1 MKALITGA
9 SSGIGRDMA
18 RELAKKGYNLILVSR
33 DEQKLEETKKEF
45 NVEVTTIP
53 MDLANSENCKKLH
66 EQVKNKFG
74 TIDILINNA
83 GFGVFG
89 FLADTNL
96 DKEIGLINTNV
107 TAVHILTKLF
117 LKDMQQV
124 NKGHILNVASIAG
137 FLPGPLMAAYY
148 SSKSYV
154 LRLSQS
160 IREELK
166 KQKSNVKIS
175 VLCPGP
181 VNTNFNNVAGVKFG
195 LPSFTSEHIAK
206 YTIKRILKNKF
217 LIIPG
222 LTIKL
227 TAFVSKVIPSV
238 ILSKF
243 VYISQKRRKIKTRIS
258 IFLLKQAYN

>member
-1 MKALITGA
+1 MEENKKIALITGA

-18 RELAKKGYNLILVSR
+18 RDLAERGYNLILVAR
-33 DEQKLEETKKEF
+33 DKERLEELKKEF
-45 NVEVTTIP
+45 KVEATIIST
-53 MDLANSENCKKLH
+53 DLSDSNNCKELYK
-66 EQVKNKFG
+66 EVKNKFG
-74 TIDILINNA
+74 KIDILINNA
-83 GFGVFG
+83 GFGEFG
-89 FLADTNL
+89 FFTETNL
-96 DKEIGLINTNV
+96 EKEISLINTNI

-117 LKDMQQV
+117 LKDM
-124 NKGHILNVASIAG
+124 KEADSGIILNVASIAG

-195 LPSFTSEHIAK
+195 LPAFTSEHVAK
-206 YTIKRILKNKF
+206 YAIKKMLKNKF

-227 TAFVSKVIPSV
+227 TAFASKIIPSV

-243 VYISQKRRKIKTRIS
+243 VYISQKRKDER
-258 IFLLKQAYN
+258 

>member
-1 MKALITGA
+1 M
-9 SSGIGRDMA
+9 
-18 RELAKKGYNLILVSR
+18 
-33 DEQKLEETKKEF
+33 TKKLLVYNMPEDVLGILNKYQDKYEF
-45 NVEVTTIP
+45 ETIEATKTHLNQKVGHILE
-53 MDLANSENCKKLH
+53 DNIDENKENPELEH
-66 EQVKNKFG
+66 
-74 TIDILINNA
+74 IDIN
-83 GFGVFG
+83 
-89 FLADTNL
+89 FLMLHNFTNEEL
-96 DKEIGLINTNV
+96 DG
-107 TAVHILTKLF
+107 F
-117 LKDMQQV
+117 LKDM
-124 NKGHILNVASIAG
+124 KEADSGIILNVASIAG

-195 LPSFTSEHIAK
+195 LPAFTSEHVAK
-206 YTIKRILKNKF
+206 YTIKKMLKNKF

-227 TAFVSKVIPSV
+227 TAIASKIIPSV

-243 VYISQKRRKIKTRIS
+243 VYISQKRKEER
-258 IFLLKQAYN
+258 

>member
-1 MKALITGA
+1 MEENKKIALITGA

-18 RELAKKGYNLILVSR
+18 RDLAERGYNLILVAR
-33 DEQKLEETKKEF
+33 DKERLEELKKEF
-45 NVEVTTIP
+45 KVEATIIST
-53 MDLANSENCKKLH
+53 DLSDSNNCKELYK
-66 EQVKNKFG
+66 EVKNKFG
-74 TIDILINNA
+74 KIDILINNA
-83 GFGVFG
+83 GFGEFG
-89 FLADTNL
+89 FFTETNL
-96 DKEIGLINTNV
+96 EKEISLINTNI
-107 TAVHILTKLF
+107 TAVHVLTKLF
-117 LKDMQQV
+117 LKDM
-124 NKGHILNVASIAG
+124 KEADSGIILNVASIAG

-181 VNTNFNNVAGVKFG
+181 VNTNFNNIAGVKFS
-195 LPSFTSEHIAK
+195 LPSFTSERVAK
-206 YTIKRILKNKF
+206 YTINKMLKNKF

-227 TAFVSKVIPSV
+227 TAFASKIIPSV

-243 VYISQKRRKIKTRIS
+243 VYISQKRKEVK
-258 IFLLKQAYN
+258 

>member
-1 MKALITGA
+1 MEENKKIALITGA

-18 RELAKKGYNLILVSR
+18 RDLAERGYNLILVAR
-33 DEQKLEETKKEF
+33 DKERLEELKKEF
-45 NVEVTTIP
+45 KVEATIIST
-53 MDLANSENCKKLH
+53 DLSDSNNCKELYK
-66 EQVKNKFG
+66 EVKNKFG
-74 TIDILINNA
+74 KIDILINNA
-83 GFGVFG
+83 GFGEFG
-89 FLADTNL
+89 FFTETNL
-96 DKEIGLINTNV
+96 EKEISLINTNI
-107 TAVHILTKLF
+107 TAVHVLTKLF
-117 LKDMQQV
+117 LKDM
-124 NKGHILNVASIAG
+124 KEADSGIILNVASIAG

-195 LPSFTSEHIAK
+195 LPAFTSEHVAK
-206 YTIKRILKNKF
+206 YTIKKMLKNKF

-227 TAFVSKVIPSV
+227 TAFASKIIPSV

-243 VYISQKRRKIKTRIS
+243 VYISQKRKEER
-258 IFLLKQAYN
+258 

>member
-1 MKALITGA
+1 LERNQIALITGA

-18 RELAKKGYNLILVSR
+18 RDLAKRGYNLILVSR
-33 DEQKLEETKKEF
+33 DLDKLEEVKKELD
-45 NVEVTTIP
+45 VEVTIIP
-53 MDLANSENCKKLH
+53 MDLSNAENCKDLH
-66 EQVKNKFG
+66 EQVKTKFG
-74 TIDILINNA
+74 NIDILINNA
-83 GFGVFG
+83 GFGEFG
-89 FLADTNL
+89 FLTETNL
-96 DKEIGLINTNV
+96 EKEINLINTNI

-117 LKDMQQV
+117 LKDMQEK

-160 IREELK
+160 LREELK

-181 VNTNFNNVAGVKFG
+181 VNTNFNNVAGVKFA
-195 LPSFTSEHIAK
+195 LSSLTSEYVAVYAINK
-206 YTIKRILKNKF
+206 MLKNKF

-227 TAFVSKVIPSV
+227 TAFASKIIPSV

-243 VYISQKRRKIKTRIS
+243 VYISQKRKRGK
-258 IFLLKQAYN
+258 

>member
-1 MKALITGA
+1 MDKKIALVTGG

-18 RELAKKGYNLILVSR
+18 RVLAGRGYNLILVSR
-33 DEQKLEETKKEF
+33 DEKKLEELKKEF
-45 NVEVTTIP
+45 NVEVTIIP
-53 MDLANSENCKKLH
+53 MDLSSSENCKRLH
-66 EQVKNKFG
+66 EEVKNKFG
-74 TIDILINNA
+74 NIDILINNA
-83 GFGVFG
+83 GFGEFG
-89 FLADTNL
+89 FFTNTNL
-96 DKEIGLINTNV
+96 DKEINLINTNI

-117 LKDMQQV
+117 LQDMQKA
-124 NKGHILNVASIAG
+124 NKGYILNVASIAG

-181 VNTNFNNVAGVKFG
+181 VNTNFNNVAGVKFA
-195 LPSFTSEHIAK
+195 LHSFTSEHVAK
-206 YTIKRILKNKF
+206 YAINKMLKNKF

-222 LTIKL
+222 GTIKL
-227 TAFVSKVIPSV
+227 TAFLSKIVPSV

-243 VYISQKRRKIKTRIS
+243 VYGAQKRKETR
-258 IFLLKQAYN
+258 

>member
-1 MKALITGA
+1 MSEKIALVTGG

-18 RELAKKGYNLILVSR
+18 RELARRGYNLILVSR
-33 DEQKLEETKKEF
+33 DEQKLEELKKEF
-45 NVEVTTIP
+45 KVKVTVIS
-53 MDLANSENCKKLH
+53 MDLSSSENCKRLH
-66 EQVKNKFG
+66 EEVKNKFG
-74 TIDILINNA
+74 NIDILINNA
-83 GFGVFG
+83 GFGEFG
-89 FLADTNL
+89 FFTKTNL
-96 DKEIGLINTNV
+96 EKEISLINTNI

-117 LKDMQQV
+117 LQDMQEV

-160 IREELK
+160 LREELK

-181 VNTNFNNVAGVKFG
+181 VNTNFNNVAGVKFA
-195 LPSFTSEHIAK
+195 LPSFTSEKVAK
-206 YTIKRILKNKF
+206 YTINKMLKNKF

-222 LTIKL
+222 TTIKL
-227 TAFVSKVIPSV
+227 TAFASKIIPSV

-243 VYISQKRRKIKTRIS
+243 VYISQKRKEQR
-258 IFLLKQAYN
+258 

>member
-1 MKALITGA
+1 MDNNKKIALVTGA

-18 RELAKKGYNLILVSR
+18 RDLAVRGYDLILVSR
-33 DEQKLEETKKEF
+33 DKEKLEELKKEF
-45 NVEVTTIP
+45 TVEVKVFAV
-53 MDLANSENCKKLH
+53 DLSNSQNCKELYEEVRK
-66 EQVKNKFG
+66 EFG

-83 GFGVFG
+83 GFGEFG
-89 FLADTNL
+89 FFTETNL
-96 DKEIGLINTNV
+96 EKEINLINTNI

-117 LKDMQQV
+117 LKDMQKA
-124 NKGHILNVASIAG
+124 NRGNILNVASIAG

-195 LPSFTSEHIAK
+195 LPSFSSEHVAK
-206 YTIKRILKNKF
+206 YTIKRMLKNKF

-227 TAFVSKVIPSV
+227 TAFVSKIVPSV

-243 VYISQKRRKIKTRIS
+243 VYISQKRKEVG
-258 IFLLKQAYN
+258 

>member
-1 MKALITGA
+1 MDRDKKIALVTGA

-33 DEQKLEETKKEF
+33 DEQKLKETKMEF
-45 NVEVTTIP
+45 NVEVTVIP
-53 MDLANSENCKKLH
+53 MDLSNSENCKKLH
-66 EQVKNKFG
+66 EEVKNKFG

-83 GFGVFG
+83 GFGEFG
-89 FLADTNL
+89 FFTDTNL
-96 DKEIGLINTNV
+96 EKEISLINTNI

-117 LKDMQQV
+117 LKDMEEV
-124 NKGHILNVASIAG
+124 NSGKILNVASIAG

-148 SSKSYV
+148 SSKAYV

-160 IREELK
+160 LREELK
-166 KQKSNVKIS
+166 KQKSNVTIS

-181 VNTNFNNVAGVKFG
+181 VNTNFNNVAGVKFA
-195 LPSFTSEHIAK
+195 LSSLTSEYVAK
-206 YTIKRILKNKF
+206 YTINKMLKNKF

-227 TAFVSKVIPSV
+227 TAFASKFIPNV

-243 VYISQKRRKIKTRIS
+243 VFISQKRKEKR
-258 IFLLKQAYN
+258 

>member
-1 MKALITGA
+1 MNNKIALVTGA

-18 RELAKKGYNLILVSR
+18 RDLAIRGYNLILVSR
-33 DEQKLEETKKEF
+33 DEQRLEELKKEF
-45 NVEVTTIP
+45 NVEVTVIA
-53 MDLANSENCKKLH
+53 MDLSSTENCKRLH
-66 EQVKNKFG
+66 EEVKNKFG
-74 TIDILINNA
+74 NIDILINNA
-83 GFGVFG
+83 GFGEFG
-89 FLADTNL
+89 FFTNTNL
-96 DKEIGLINTNV
+96 DKEISLINTNI

-117 LKDMQQV
+117 LQDMQRV
-124 NKGHILNVASIAG
+124 NRGHILNVASIAG

-160 IREELK
+160 LREELK

-181 VNTNFNNVAGVKFG
+181 VNTNFNNVAGVKFA
-195 LPSFTSEHIAK
+195 LPSFTSEHVAK
-206 YTIKRILKNKF
+206 YTINKMLKNKF

-222 LTIKL
+222 TTIKL
-227 TAFVSKVIPSV
+227 TAFASKIIPSV

-243 VYISQKRRKIKTRIS
+243 VYISQKRKEQR
-258 IFLLKQAYN
+258 

>member
-1 MKALITGA
+1 M
-9 SSGIGRDMA
+9 
-18 RELAKKGYNLILVSR
+18 RE
-33 DEQKLEETKKEF
+33 
-45 NVEVTTIP
+45 
-53 MDLANSENCKKLH
+53 
-66 EQVKNKFG
+66 
-74 TIDILINNA
+74 
-83 GFGVFG
+83 
-89 FLADTNL
+89 
-96 DKEIGLINTNV
+96 
-107 TAVHILTKLF
+107 
-117 LKDMQQV
+117 V
-124 NKGHILNVASIAG
+124 NKGHILNVSSIAG

-166 KQKSNVKIS
+166 KQKSNVKVS

-195 LPSFTSEHIAK
+195 LPSFTSEHVAK
-206 YTIKRILKNKF
+206 YTIKRMLKNKF

-227 TAFVSKVIPSV
+227 TAFASKIIPSV

-243 VYISQKRRKIKTRIS
+243 VYISQKRKEER
-258 IFLLKQAYN
+258 

>member
-1 MKALITGA
+1 MAEKNKIALVTGA

-18 RELAKKGYNLILVSR
+18 RDLAKRGYNLILVSR
-33 DEQKLEETKKEF
+33 DEQRLEKLKKEF
-45 NVEVTTIP
+45 DVEVTTIA
-53 MDLANSENCKKLH
+53 MDLSNSENCKNLH
-66 EQVKNKFG
+66 KEVKEKFG
-74 TIDILINNA
+74 NIDILINNA
-83 GFGVFG
+83 GFGEFG
-89 FLADTNL
+89 FFTETNL
-96 DKEIGLINTNV
+96 EKEINLINTNI

-124 NKGHILNVASIAG
+124 NSGNILNVSSISG

-181 VNTNFNNVAGVKFG
+181 VETNFNNVAGVKFG
-195 LPSFTSEHIAK
+195 LASLTSEYVAK
-206 YTIKRILKNKF
+206 YTVSRVLNSKF

-222 LTIKL
+222 LKIKL
-227 TAFVSKVIPSV
+227 VAFASKIVPSV

-243 VYISQKRRKIKTRIS
+243 VYISQKRKRER
-258 IFLLKQAYN
+258 

>member
-1 MKALITGA
+1 MDKKIALVTGA

-18 RELAKKGYNLILVSR
+18 RELAQKGYNLILVAR
-33 DEQKLEETKKEF
+33 DKQRLEELKNEF
-45 NVEVTTIP
+45 KVEVTIFEI
-53 MDLANSENCKKLH
+53 DLSNPENCKQLY

-74 TIDILINNA
+74 NIDILINNA
-83 GFGVFG
+83 GFGEFG
-89 FLADTNL
+89 FFTETNL
-96 DKEIGLINTNV
+96 EKEINLINTNI

-117 LKDMQQV
+117 LKDMKKI
-124 NKGHILNVASIAG
+124 NKGNILNVSSIAG

-181 VNTNFNNVAGVKFG
+181 VNTNFNNIAGVKFG
-195 LPSFTSEHIAK
+195 LPSFTSEYVAK
-206 YTIKRILKNKF
+206 YTIKRMLKNNF

-227 TAFVSKVIPSV
+227 MAFASKIIPNA

-243 VYISQKRRKIKTRIS
+243 VYISQKRKEIG
-258 IFLLKQAYN
+258 

>member
-1 MKALITGA
+1 MDKKLALVTGA

-18 RELAKKGYNLILVSR
+18 RDLASRGYNLILVSR
-33 DEQKLEETKKEF
+33 DKKRLEELKKEF
-45 NVEVTTIP
+45 HNIEVTVIA
-53 MDLANSENCKKLH
+53 MDLANHENCKKLH
-66 EQVKNKFG
+66 EDVKNKFG
-74 TIDILINNA
+74 NIDILINNA
-83 GFGVFG
+83 GFGEFG
-89 FLADTNL
+89 FFTETNL
-96 DKEIGLINTNV
+96 DKEISLINTNI

-117 LKDMQQV
+117 LKDMVQV
-124 NKGHILNVASIAG
+124 NKGNILNVSSIAG
-137 FLPGPLMAAYY
+137 FLPGPLMSAYY

-195 LPSFTSEHIAK
+195 LPAFTSEHVAK
-206 YTIKRILKNKF
+206 YTIKRILNNKF

-227 TAFVSKVIPSV
+227 AAFASKITPSV
-238 ILSKF
+238 ILSKI
-243 VYISQKRRKIKTRIS
+243 VYISQKRKEER
-258 IFLLKQAYN
+258 